1 MSYKIQIT
9 EAFNNRYVKLVKKDK
24 ILMRRINKTIE
35 LLRQN
40 PFYPGLHSHI
50 VDEDF
55 YYGNIYSS
63 RVTGDIRILWAF
75 DPKQRLVLIL
85 LKVGGHDYVYD

>member
-40 PFYPGLHSHI
+40 PFYPGLQSHI